1 MQPDV
6 ELDWSY
12 LADLAGRVAR
22 QIAEKWCVVET
33 DDVKQEILL
42 HALQERRHIEA
53 AYGDESLLRK
63 IFWTAGV
70 RYAAKERAHYDLM
83 DDVYFYTPD
92 EARAALRSFLYT
104 DTELGEMLGKR
115 DDLLRCKVSDN
126 LVSAR
131 IDATA
136 GLKKLTP
143 RYRDLA
149 MRVYVY
155 GLPPKDDAE
164 RKAANR
170 AVDALT
176 QAMNRHI
183 RTKKIEEP
191 RD

>member
-1 MQPDV
+1 MQPDSG
-6 ELDWSY
+6 LDWGY
-12 LADLAGRVAR
+12 LADLAGQVAHR
-22 QIAEKWCVVET
+22 IAEKWCVVEA
-33 DDVKQEILL
+33 DDVKQEILV
-42 HALQERRHIEA
+42 HALDERRHIEA
-53 AYGDESLLRK
+53 AYGDEALLRK

-104 DTELGEMLGKR
+104 DEELGVLLGKR

-126 LVSAR
+126 LISAR
-131 IDATA
+131 IDAAA
-136 GLKKLTP
+136 GLKKLTL
-143 RYRDLA
+143 RYQDLA
-149 MRVYVY
+149 MKVYVY
-155 GLPPKDDAE
+155 GLPPQDEAE

-183 RTKKIEEP
+183 RTRKQ
-191 RD
+191 DSA